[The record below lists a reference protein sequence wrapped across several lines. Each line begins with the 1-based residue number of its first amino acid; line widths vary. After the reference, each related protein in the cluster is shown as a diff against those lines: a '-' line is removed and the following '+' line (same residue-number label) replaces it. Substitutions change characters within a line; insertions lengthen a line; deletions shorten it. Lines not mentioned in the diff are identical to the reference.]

1 MTLDTQHDAMSNFYD
16 HLDHDIKA
24 IFLTQIRD
32 LWTHSSTSLEGN
44 SLTLGETSFILAEGL
59 TIQGKPIKD
68 HNEIMGHAKAIE
80 LVYALLKSDGITRQD
95 IFKLHRMVLT
105 ERILDMDQPIGDW
118 KNQPNYTAVTDA
130 NNQQVWREYP
140 LPRYVEGLM
149 SQWLKHLT
157 DALTQPIVDAEELPG
172 IYAHLHLTF
181 VSIHPFFDGNGRMA
195 RLLSNLPVLKAGFPP
210 IIVPEKERYP
220 YKLAISN
227 YQHTVGDLA
236 NVSDMNQFQD
246 NHEKQVFVAECRRYW
261 SETLALLENANK
273 IQAKRQADAKP

>member
-1 MTLDTQHDAMSNFYD
+1 MPRFFTGQHMTLDTQHDAMSNFYD

-80 LVYALLKSDGITRQD
+80 LVYALLKSDGITRED
-95 IFKLHRMVLT
+95 IFKLHRTVLN

-130 NNQQVWREYP
+130 TNKQVWREFP
-140 LPRYVEGLM
+140 LPRYVEP
-149 SQWLKHLT
+149 K
-157 DALTQPIVDAEELPG
+157 
-172 IYAHLHLTF
+172 
-181 VSIHPFFDGNGRMA
+181 
-195 RLLSNLPVLKAGFPP
+195 K
-210 IIVPEKERYP
+210 
-220 YKLAISN
+220 IS
-227 YQHTVGDLA
+227 
-236 NVSDMNQFQD
+236 
-246 NHEKQVFVAECRRYW
+246 
-261 SETLALLENANK
+261 
-273 IQAKRQADAKP
+273 